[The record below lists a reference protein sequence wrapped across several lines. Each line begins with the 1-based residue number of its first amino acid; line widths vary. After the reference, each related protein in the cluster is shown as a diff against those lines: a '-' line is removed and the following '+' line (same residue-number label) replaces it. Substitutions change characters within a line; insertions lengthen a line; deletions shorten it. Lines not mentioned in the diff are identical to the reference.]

1 MREESKYVDCKMANM
16 ISNDW
21 SDFICQK
28 NIYLFTSLDEW
39 ALIYAMWVSQLL
51 FSWIFYQKLLKTRQ
65 ILANYSC
72 LAPSKFTDFSKIG
85 KGNVPIKFFEHR
97 ILMSLFLFFPREL
110 NFHWKLGQ
118 QAPSFGSIL
127 AYLETTA

>member
-39 ALIYAMWVSQLL
+39 ALMYMPCEFHN
-51 FSWIFYQKLLKTRQ
+51 FSLVE
-65 ILANYSC
+65 YS
-72 LAPSKFTDFSKIG
+72 
-85 KGNVPIKFFEHR
+85 IK
-97 ILMSLFLFFPREL
+97 
-110 NFHWKLGQ
+110 NF
-118 QAPSFGSIL
+118 
-127 AYLETTA
+127 